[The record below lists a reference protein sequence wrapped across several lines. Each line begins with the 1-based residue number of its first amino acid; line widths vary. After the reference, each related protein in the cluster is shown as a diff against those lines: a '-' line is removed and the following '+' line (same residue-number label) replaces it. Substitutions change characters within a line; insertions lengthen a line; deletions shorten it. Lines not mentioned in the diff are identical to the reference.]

1 MTKTSGRDRT
11 LAAYASE
18 VRAFHLFFA
27 AVLLV
32 LAYLHLF
39 VLLPFVQ
46 LRSAAPALAA
56 AVSQTEAQIAA
67 ADDAQKAV
75 AASTAALDQ
84 FRRALD
90 AAPDELRRA
99 IGNLVA
105 RGSVAAS
112 GTDPY
117 KATITVPRTG
127 GAPGQGGDE
136 AVTVEEAI
144 RREIGRQTE
153 ALASV
158 LDSALEPL
166 RRVRPAP
173 VEIEDALGA
182 AQGGVGRHVLVL
194 NEVLREA
201 FASDPAFWQRL
212 NGPGLPFAAASA
224 RSEQVA
230 TALDQ
235 AVHSLERSLADAAV
249 GLRSRRNAQQARL
262 AILAARQREQGERL
276 ALFTARTAWIPLAPD
291 AWARIYPL
299 VAAGLA
305 LTVLLRMRR
314 ILLLRGLLG
323 AADPDAITPSWIAGP
338 LTTAGRWWAL
348 VVVALPLLAAI
359 HAWVAVLS
367 DPGLFSTVLG
377 EPSPAM
383 RLGFGAAYAVL
394 TVVGVIQFASV
405 ARGLLD

>member
-1 MTKTSGRDRT
+1 
-11 LAAYASE
+11 
-18 VRAFHLFFA
+18 
-27 AVLLV
+27 
-32 LAYLHLF
+32 
-39 VLLPFVQ
+39 
-46 LRSAAPALAA
+46 
-56 AVSQTEAQIAA
+56 
-67 ADDAQKAV
+67 DAQKAV

-99 IGNLVA
+99 IANLIA
-105 RGSVAAS
+105 RGGLAAP
-112 GTDPY
+112 GADPY
-117 KATITVPRTG
+117 KTTITVPRA
-127 GAPGQGGDE
+127 GAAPAQGGEE
-136 AVTVEEAI
+136 AVTIEEAI

-153 ALASV
+153 ALASS

-173 VEIEDALGA
+173 PEIEDALGA
-182 AQGGVGRHVLVL
+182 AQERVGRHVLVL

-212 NGPGLPFAAASA
+212 SGSGLPFAAASA

-230 TALDQ
+230 TALDE

-249 GLRSRRNAQQARL
+249 GLRSRRSAQQARL
-262 AILAARQREQGERL
+262 TILEARQREQGERL

-314 ILLLRGLLG
+314 ILLLRRLLG

-338 LTTAGRWWAL
+338 VTAAGRWWAL

-359 HAWVAVLS
+359 HAWVTVLA

-394 TVVGVIQFASV
+394 TVVGVVQLASV